1 MKKLLLIVAIGFAV
15 WQYYL
20 KPADSPVITNIASD
34 GSTLTTPV
42 ISQPFSKPVAQPF
55 STPTARA
62 QAAYRCDGRTHCSQM
77 RSCEE
82 ATYFLRNCP
91 GTKMDGNHDGVPCEQ
106 QWCR

>member
-55 STPTARA
+55 TTPTARA

-91 GTKMDGNHDGVPCEQ
+91 GTKMDGNNDGVPCEQ

>member
-55 STPTARA
+55 TTTTAPA
-62 QAAYRCDGRTHCSQM
+62 QATYRCDGRIHCSQM

-82 ATYFLRNCP
+82 ARYFLRNCP
-91 GTKMDGNHDGVPCEQ
+91 GTKMDGDRDGIPCEQ
-106 QWCR
+106 QCR